1 MRLALKSLAT
11 SKRKQPKMPYIP
23 QTQRLDIHHD
33 LCDEGVEWT
42 PENAGELNFLVS
54 TFIANYIKVNGLKYA
69 IVNEMIGALE
79 CAKLELN
86 RVIIGPY
93 EDIKIRE
100 NGAVYDGILPS
111 EEY

>member
-1 MRLALKSLAT
+1 
-11 SKRKQPKMPYIP
+11 MPYIP
-23 QTQRLDIHHD
+23 QQQRVDIQDDLMVEGLD
-33 LCDEGVEWT
+33 WT

-54 TFIANYIKVNGLKYA
+54 TFIANYIRTKGLKYA
-69 IVNEMIGALE
+69 VVNEMIGALE
-79 CAKLELN
+79 CAKMELN

-111 EEY
+111 GEY

>member
-1 MRLALKSLAT
+1 
-11 SKRKQPKMPYIP
+11 MPYIP
-23 QTQRLDIHHD
+23 QESRSDLELKLLNGGLD
-33 LCDEGVEWT
+33 WT

-54 TFIANYIKVNGLKYA
+54 TFIANYIRSKGLKYSV
-69 IVNEMIGALE
+69 VNEMIGALE

-100 NGAVYDGILPS
+100 NGPVYDGILPS

>member
-1 MRLALKSLAT
+1 
-11 SKRKQPKMPYIP
+11 MPYIP
-23 QTQRLDIHHD
+23 QTQRNCIHLDLIN
-33 LCDEGVEWT
+33 EGVAWT

-54 TFIANYIKVNGLKYA
+54 TFIANYIKANGLKYA
-69 IVNEMIGALE
+69 VVNEMIGALE